1 MEQDA
6 ATRRR
11 PKRLGPPHLRIVE
24 VDFLKP
30 TLRNE
35 SEWGLE
41 NESEWGLEGAERT
54 MGGPPIGDL
63 E

>member
-1 MEQDA
+1 MEEDVA
-6 ATRRR
+6 IHRR

-30 TLRNE
+30 TMRNE
-35 SEWGLE
+35 SESTPE
-41 NESEWGLEGAERT
+41 EAEKL
-54 MGGPPIGDL
+54 MGGALVGDW

>member
-30 TLRNE
+30 TMRNE
-35 SEWGLE
+35 SEWSLKEAEKPVG
-41 NESEWGLEGAERT
+41 GAPT
-54 MGGPPIGDL
+54 GDW